1 MLICFPQATEPTG
14 GYIDEPQSLERMA
27 VLALFTPGPRL
38 PSRSHGTTTYC
49 AVGTSAHEGA
59 RRWLRLAGEEAYQAT
74 RDAIL
79 TCAQKLT

>member
-1 MLICFPQATEPTG
+1 M
-14 GYIDEPQSLERMA
+14 
-27 VLALFTPGPRL
+27 
-38 PSRSHGTTTYC
+38 
-49 AVGTSAHEGA
+49 EGA